1 MLIDQ
6 KSAAKSK
13 KIFVGF
19 RVGRPGFLLGGV
31 RPKSYRN
38 LKSKNL
44 IKNNCD
50 SQKHPPKI

>member
-13 KIFVGF
+13 KKFVGF

-31 RPKSYRN
+31 VGK
-38 LKSKNL
+38 KNRFRFAE
-44 IKNNCD
+44 IYGSCKFIEC
-50 SQKHPPKI
+50 QV